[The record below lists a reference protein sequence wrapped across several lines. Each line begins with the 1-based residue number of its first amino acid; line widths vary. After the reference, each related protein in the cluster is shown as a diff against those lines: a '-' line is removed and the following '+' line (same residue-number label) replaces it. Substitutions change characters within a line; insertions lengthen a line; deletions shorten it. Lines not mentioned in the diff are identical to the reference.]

1 MKSFWREGHDTRFSC
16 ISSKIVFE
24 SWQKKAD
31 LTKKKNHF
39 ETKNAKFVSF
49 QKKKTIFCF
58 KKLFFVNHFLK
69 RYKLCVVALP
79 SKRFFFLSSQPFFVY
94 FFWKDTSLFLF
105 QNGFFFFEKIQTLGT
120 FLFTP
125 FLVSLRKGAGKG
137 WIDPFLK
144 GYNLFCFR
152 KGRDKA
158 YKKTKFL
165 SLIAQW

>member
-1 MKSFWREGHDTRFSC
+1 MK
-16 ISSKIVFE
+16 
-24 SWQKKAD
+24 QKMQS
-31 LTKKKNHF
+31 LYLFKKK
-39 ETKNAKFVSF
+39 KP
-49 QKKKTIFCF
+49 
-58 KKLFFVNHFLK
+58 FFV
-69 RYKLCVVALP
+69 
-79 SKRFFFLSSQPFFVY
+79 SKRFFFFEKIQTLCRGPPFKKVFFFVKSA
-94 FFWKDTSLFLF
+94 FFCLLFLKRYFLF